1 MGNGPGEWDDYE
13 WVDLADLP
21 PEDAEPLAEAL
32 AGWVARNPPWRTGDG
47 RRLLL
52 VDLDNLRAG
61 PVRWRARMAAVVAL
75 ARQADEVVLAGQ
87 EAAVTRAYPYLG
99 EFAAR
104 AHSVPDGDDL
114 ADHVLLDGAAALPAG
129 PLQVVV
135 LSNDGIFAGLA
146 ERGPLVV
153 LSPGADALSDR
164 LRDAA
169 DAVVDLRI
177 LEQESTGR
185 R

>member
-1 MGNGPGEWDDYE
+1 MGNGPSDRDDYE
-13 WVDLADLP
+13 WVDLTDLP
-21 PEDAEPLAEAL
+21 PEEAEPLAEAL
-32 AGWVARNPPWRTGDG
+32 AGWFGRMPPWPVPGV

-61 PVRWRARMAAVVAL
+61 PVRWRARMGAVVAL

-87 EAAVTRAYPYLG
+87 EAAVARAYPHLG

-104 AHSVPDGDDL
+104 AHAVPDGDDL
-114 ADHVLLDGAAALPAG
+114 ADHVLLDGAAALPTG

-135 LSNDGIFAGLA
+135 LSNDGIFATLA

-153 LSPGADALSDR
+153 VSPGADALSDR

-169 DAVVDLRI
+169 DEVVDLRA
-177 LEQESTGR
+177 LERELSPNG
-185 R
+185 